1 MHLYFLIVY
10 FLIWLKLYISLKN
23 ILLKKTFI
31 LSWLTFLV
39 PLTLFFILRINI
51 YFVIAATELFD
62 LVKTLLIFIKIF
74 YFLKSALSATE
85 LFDSDK
91 TFIKMLY
98 LK

>member
-23 ILLKKTFI
+23 ILLKKN
-31 LSWLTFLV
+31 LV
-39 PLTLFFILRINI
+39 PLTLFFILRITI
-51 YFVIAATELFD
+51 FFVIAATELFD

-74 YFLKSALSATE
+74 YFFKSALSATE